1 MSPILLSESQVP
13 TSTMRLQCDANWA
26 TACSDR
32 QERQRRFIASI
43 YPTLSCNYQNG
54 HSQKQLCTSKTNT
67 DHLNILI
74 LTWDS
79 PPKQLPIMALDA
91 NSPWSYHVQVTAGN
105 ANLTLPVPLQSA
117 SSTPKLFAHNIIV
130 KWGKRPYPCNK
141 PVTSQFISIRHG
153 HFGGD
158 GGTTAAIRQH
168 TMIPHQHAII
178 SISIIVKMSQEGA
191 AIHKIK

>member
-91 NSPWSYHVQVTAGN
+91 NSPWSYHVQVTASN
-105 ANLTLPVPLQSA
+105 ANLTLPIPLQSPA
-117 SSTPKLFAHNIIV
+117 QLQNCLPTISSWNGVNGPTHATNQSLPSSSRSDMAILEV
-130 KWGKRPYPCNK
+130 M
-141 PVTSQFISIRHG
+141 
-153 HFGGD
+153 
-158 GGTTAAIRQH
+158 AAPQPPSDNTR
-168 TMIPHQHAII
+168 
-178 SISIIVKMSQEGA
+178 
-191 AIHKIK
+191 